1 MTADRV
7 IVLNTDMT
15 ILGTTH
21 WKRAI
26 RLVVKGRAETLAES
40 DISVHPS
47 MKIPKVIRLIKAIR
61 SLWRKEVP
69 WSKQNVH
76 IRDLFRCQYCGKYIN
91 KNKVTIDH
99 VIPVA
104 QGGKNT
110 WENTVCSCYECNNG
124 KEDRTPSQ
132 ANMTLLRQPY
142 KPTIMEFM
150 LRKIKSEGLD
160 QVLKE
165 LGIY

>member
-26 RLVVKGRAETLAES
+26 RLIVKGRAETLADSET
-40 DISVHPS
+40 IVHPS

-76 IRDLFRCQYCGKYIN
+76 IRDLFRCYSCSSRWKKYMGKY
-91 KNKVTIDH
+91 
-99 VIPVA
+99 
-104 QGGKNT
+104 
-110 WENTVCSCYECNNG
+110 
-124 KEDRTPSQ
+124 RLF
-132 ANMTLLRQPY
+132 LL
-142 KPTIMEFM
+142 
-150 LRKIKSEGLD
+150 
-160 QVLKE
+160 
-165 LGIY
+165 